1 MIGVRLGMDAGI
13 NGAVAEWLQAQTDA
27 EKVEITGAKLL
38 SGGAIQE
45 NWLLYLTIAGGR
57 LSGLEQAVLRTDAA
71 SGVDESRG
79 RVEEFHLLSAG
90 FEAGMTTPEPLA
102 LEPDASVT
110 GKPFYVMRKAA
121 GTANPRLLTRD
132 AALEPHR
139 TELARQIGRE
149 MARLHSIRPP
159 RKELDF
165 LGDAPAN
172 PAAQRISELLSF
184 LDGLPKA
191 YPALEWGLRWL
202 EVNRPAQVSRP
213 LPPGFPNR
221 ELYGCR
227 RHADRVLDWEFA
239 GWSDPLEDIGWF
251 CARCWRFGA
260 DAREAGGIGSR
271 EHLYEGYE
279 EEAGVALNW
288 SLVPYWEVLATV
300 RWGAI
305 ALLQGERYNADA
317 ERPIELALTGRKAA
331 EMEFD
336 ILQQIAELE
345 KDRAN
350 V

>member
-1 MIGVRLGMDAGI
+1 MDAGMR
-13 NGAVAEWLQAQTDA
+13 GAVAEWLQAQTDA

-90 FEAGMTTPEPLA
+90 FEAGMTAPEPLA

-132 AALEPHR
+132 AALEPYR
-139 TELARQIGRE
+139 TGLTRQIGRE

-159 RKELDF
+159 RKDLDF

-202 EVNRPAQVSRP
+202 EVNRPTPGPAIS
-213 LPPGFPNR
+213 LSPGFPNG

-227 RHADRVLDWEFA
+227 RHADRSAGLGICRVERSARGYRVVLRTLLA
-239 GWSDPLEDIGWF
+239 L
-251 CARCWRFGA
+251 GA
-260 DAREAGGIGSR
+260 NAREAGGIGSR

-279 EEAGVALNW
+279 EEAGSALNW
-288 SLVPYWEVLATV
+288 SLVPYWEVIAII
-300 RWGAI
+300 RWGVI
-305 ALLQGERYNADA
+305 ALLQGERYNSDA
-317 ERPIELALTGRKAA
+317 GRSIELALTGRKAA

-336 ILQQIAELE
+336 MLQQIAELE
-345 KDRAN
+345 RGRAN

>member
-1 MIGVRLGMDAGI
+1 MDAGMR
-13 NGAVAEWLQAQTDA
+13 GAVAEWLQTQTDA

-90 FEAGMTTPEPLA
+90 FEAGMTAPEPLA

-110 GKPFYVMRKAA
+110 GKPFYIMRKAA

-132 AALEPHR
+132 AALEPYR
-139 TELARQIGRE
+139 TGLTRQIGME

-159 RKELDF
+159 RKDLDF

-172 PAAQRISELLSF
+172 PAARRISELLSF

-202 EVNRPAQVSRP
+202 EVNRPT
-213 LPPGFPNR
+213 PGPAVLCHRDFRTGN
-221 ELYGCR
+221 YMV
-227 RHADRVLDWEFA
+227 ADGTLTGVLDWEFA

-260 DAREAGGIGSR
+260 NAREAGGIGSR

-279 EEAGVALNW
+279 EEAGSALNW
-288 SLVPYWEVLATV
+288 SLVPYWEVLAII
-300 RWGAI
+300 RWGVI
-305 ALLQGERYNADA
+305 ALLQGERYNSDA
-317 ERPIELALTGRKAA
+317 GRSIELALTGRKAA

-336 ILQQIAELE
+336 MLQQIAELE
-345 KDRAN
+345 RGRAN